1 MRLTIRWKSPFLRR
15 LTVRWVRPH
24 LSPTL
29 FSVRQIVLM
38 PYISSPGET
47 TSPKE
52 FEQIVKL
59 FLADDGDKW
68 NKPLAADE
76 LLAIGREPLE
86 PLFHEPPLGPIPD
99 YLEPHRLVHGCVAE
113 YEEKLEELERWKVQK
128 LGLWLQDEV
137 GTKITAGEKVYELS
151 RERGESSAPD
161 KYWLK
166 LIEDRDR
173 EPKEGKVAQAKS
185 GDRVIVHYSGRL
197 EDGTI
202 FSSTY
207 EEDQP
212 FEFTIGEKNVLASFQ
227 NAVIGMNEG
236 EKKTISVPP
245 EDGYGEHK
253 TEFVLKMER
262 AQAPPE
268 LELEEGKRLQI
279 RLNDG
284 TTRVVTILAVT
295 EDSVILDANDPLAGK
310 TLQFEIELIQ
320 IITK

>member
-1 MRLTIRWKSPFLRR
+1 
-15 LTVRWVRPH
+15 
-24 LSPTL
+24 
-29 FSVRQIVLM
+29 M
-38 PYISSPGET
+38 PYILSPGET
-47 TSPKE
+47 LLSKE
-52 FEQIVKL
+52 FEKIVKL
-59 FLADDGDKW
+59 LLADGVGKW

-76 LLAIGREPLE
+76 LLEIAREALE

-113 YEEKLEELERWKVQK
+113 YEEKFEELERWKIRE
-128 LGLWLQDEV
+128 LELWLQDEV
-137 GTKITAGEKVYELS
+137 GKKITAGEKVYELS

-166 LIEDRDR
+166 LIEDRDQ
-173 EPKEGKVAQAKS
+173 ETKEGKVAQAKS

-197 EDGTI
+197 EDGMI

-253 TEFVLKMER
+253 REFVLKMEK
-262 AQAPPE
+262 AQAPSD
-268 LELEEGKRLQI
+268 LELEVGKRLQI

-284 TTRVVTILAVT
+284 TTRVVTVLAIT

-310 TLQFEIELIQ
+310 TLEFEIELMQ